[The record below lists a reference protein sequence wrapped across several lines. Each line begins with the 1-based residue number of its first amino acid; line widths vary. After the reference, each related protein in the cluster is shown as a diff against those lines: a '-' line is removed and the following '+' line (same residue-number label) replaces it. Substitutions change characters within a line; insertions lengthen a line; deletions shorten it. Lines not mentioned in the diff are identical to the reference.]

1 MARPARGGRSTPA
14 DQILDSDE
22 TSLLDVVD
30 NALTKGVVLNGE
42 LTLALAHVDLVYA
55 RLSVLLCAAD
65 PMVEVMRANDE
76 PLFVM
81 DENPTAENIAVL
93 IWIAA
98 QKGGLHVTEVRV
110 WETATSRASYTGP
123 AWND

>member
-65 PMVEVMRANDE
+65 R
-76 PLFVM
+76 
-81 DENPTAENIAVL
+81 VL
-93 IWIAA
+93 PRTEEAA
-98 QKGGLHVTEVRV
+98 TRRRGARGR
-110 WETATSRASYTGP
+110 RR
-123 AWND
+123 